1 MGNLQTVSS
10 PRYGR
15 RHAWLAAAVMAIG
28 VCLLALPSLAEA
40 GSYHDFLCRIPYG
53 PTGVIGRPAPAEG
66 VTYATSGQYVYANTG
81 CGGGGEGSLHAQMLG
96 NVQHSAGDG
105 AKDTFNVPAG
115 LEVAGFI
122 VWRYEA
128 DGPEGADAA
137 PVSDLYYYDPGA
149 VAVQT
154 GCAQSLK
161 CSARGV
167 QGNPLDPENAV
178 EVGNL
183 NKEPSLS
190 GVTAIQWIAECGGS
204 GACPESGT
212 EYSSQYEVYAADID
226 LVDNTPPSV
235 SGVSGPLVAGG
246 TLSGNASVSFGAS
259 DGQSGV
265 YGGSL
270 VVDGKTV
277 VSQILNTNGGAC
289 ESLNVTNDGQRSFDR
304 AKPCAS
310 SLSAGLSLNTST
322 LAAGAHSLELIVE
335 DAAGNQT
342 IAYNGTITV
351 AGPPSGSGTGPT
363 GGSTSGSGTGS
374 GTGSSPGSPASS
386 ATDSVT
392 NVAIG
397 PSSPVVLR
405 GAPNGTNASDQATLT
420 ARWAKTA
427 KSTLTGNYGVRQP
440 ISGRLTTSAG
450 QPISGALIDVYATPG
465 DQGAQ
470 ASLSNAG
477 VRTGPNGEW
486 SLTLPADNSSCA
498 LRFVYHSHVNDTVVA
513 ATATLTLR
521 VHAGIALRIVPRVT
535 SVGHRIYF
543 SGVLHGTPI
552 PPGGKQLV
560 LEASSGKEWVQFDT
574 PTTNAKGRYHASY
587 RFKFPGPV
595 TYRFRVL
602 CPHEA
607 DFPFQKGTSNVVDVH
622 ER

>member
-1 MGNLQTVSS
+1 MQKTSIGANWGWSGS
-10 PRYGR
+10 R
-15 RHAWLAAAVMAIG
+15 RS
-28 VCLLALPSLAEA
+28 LLALPCLLGLCLCLTIAPPAVA

-53 PTGVIGRPAPAEG
+53 PSAGRPAPTED

-154 GCAQSLK
+154 GCARSLG
-161 CSARGV
+161 CYSRGV
-167 QGNPLDPENAV
+167 RGNPLDPENAV

-246 TLSGNASVSFGAS
+246 TLSGNASVSFDAS

-289 ESLNVTNDGQRSFDR
+289 ESLNVTDDGQRSFEH
-304 AKPCAS
+304 AKPCLS
-310 SLSAGLSLNTST
+310 SLNSSLTLNTST

-335 DAAGNQT
+335 DAAGNQA
-342 IAYNGTITV
+342 IAYNGTITI
-351 AGPPSGSGTGPT
+351 A
-363 GGSTSGSGTGS
+363 
-374 GTGSSPGSPASS
+374 GSSPGAAAAGAGPGAP
-386 ATDSVT
+386 
-392 NVAIG
+392 IG
-397 PSSPVVLR
+397 PGSPLAQR
-405 GAPNGTNASDQATLT
+405 GAPNGANASDQAKLT
-420 ARWAKTA
+420 ARWT
-427 KSTLTGNYGVRQP
+427 STSKAMRTSGYGRADRV
-440 ISGRLTTSAG
+440 SGRLTTSTG
-450 QPISGALIDVYATPG
+450 QPISGALLDVSATAA
-465 DQGAQ
+465 DQGAKA
-470 ASLSNAG
+470 ASLAS
-477 VRTGPNGEW
+477 VRTGPTGAW
-486 SLTLPADNSSCA
+486 TLTLPKGISSSA
-498 LRFVYHSHVNDTVVA
+498 LRFAYRSHVDDTIPV

-521 VHAGIALRIVPRVT
+521 VHAGVGLRITPRTT
-535 SVGHRIYF
+535 SVGHTISF
-543 SGVLHGTPI
+543 SGTLHGAPI

-560 LEASSGKEWVQFDT
+560 LEASSGREWIEFRT
-574 PTTNAKGRYHASY
+574 ITTDAKGRFHSSY
-587 RFKFPGPV
+587 RFKFPGPIV
-595 TYRFRVL
+595 YRFRVL
-602 CPHEA
+602 SPHEA
-607 DFPFQKGTSNVVDVH
+607 AFPFLAGSSNVVDVH